1 MIVLYYLTALG
12 TSMFENVNELNIAFE
27 GWSDKQLYYAGQ
39 KLLSVSDKKELSDIG
54 ICQLGGLRN
63 ANAFAATWELVCKIK
78 KYKIISDSDE
88 PGLQQKKK
96 FLEEHLNEN
105 VEWLTYSDLVKTS
118 KKIETAEDFIVHSKI
133 KKICDAYI
141 SDKDD
146 AIPISIEKL
155 KDSNV
160 PNMVL
165 IDNWIKQFGYD
176 KETLRSEKNKIKEAI
191 FTDLKKE
198 DIVEEYV
205 EVLKEIIK
213 LKNVK

>member
-1 MIVLYYLTALG
+1 M
-12 TSMFENVNELNIAFE
+12 
-27 GWSDKQLYYAGQ
+27 
-39 KLLSVSDKKELSDIG
+39 
-54 ICQLGGLRN
+54 
-63 ANAFAATWELVCKIK
+63 
-78 KYKIISDSDE
+78 
-88 PGLQQKKK
+88 
-96 FLEEHLNEN
+96 NEN

>member
-1 MIVLYYLTALG
+1 M
-12 TSMFENVNELNIAFE
+12 E
-27 GWSDKQLYYAGQ
+27 
-39 KLLSVSDKKELSDIG
+39 
-54 ICQLGGLRN
+54 
-63 ANAFAATWELVCKIK
+63 
-78 KYKIISDSDE
+78 IIE
-88 PGLQQKKK
+88 
-96 FLEEHLNEN
+96 
-105 VEWLTYSDLVKTS
+105 
-118 KKIETAEDFIVHSKI
+118 A
-133 KKICDAYI
+133 
-141 SDKDD
+141 
-146 AIPISIEKL
+146 IEKL